1 MINKTFD
8 EDIKRLD
15 PLKVYYILEQHDLLN
30 TKSEKYKP
38 IVNNNIQST
47 FVAAGNICWNNSAV
61 SKKSIFL
68 TETW

>member
-1 MINKTFD
+1 MINKAFD

-30 TKSEKYKP
+30 TKLEKYKP

-47 FVAAGNICWNNSAV
+47 FAAVGNLCWNNLAV
-61 SKKSIFL
+61 SKKAYF
-68 TETW
+68 